1 MDSKGWIQISKVW
14 KFGSPLELAFQLR
27 YETESSAWK
36 NSVQNLIDALLE
48 KQKRSTQNMLQEG
61 KRNKD

>member
-14 KFGSPLELAFQLR
+14 KFGSPFELAFLLK
-27 YETESSAWK
+27 YEKESSAWK
-36 NSVQNLIDALLE
+36 TSVQNLIDALLE
-48 KQKRSTQNMLQEG
+48 KQQRSTQNMSQEG

>member
-48 KQKRSTQNMLQEG
+48 KQKRSTQNMSQEG